1 MLSGPVIMEGIR
13 QTDSRNYGLDI
24 LKILSMIYV
33 VILHTVDRGGLIDAS
48 SGINRFLILVV
59 FVFAACAVNI
69 FALVTGYVS
78 YSDKPKEINRTRL
91 FGMWFQV
98 VFYGLLITAVCSF
111 LIPDRITSSDY
122 VCSVLPLFSNEYWY
136 FTAYFLVC
144 LFSPLVNN
152 AVSSLSENTLKRA
165 FVVIIVF
172 LSVFAIFSNSAGI
185 VQSFSFPWIFI
196 LYFLGAVIRKCR
208 IGENLPAF
216 RLVFCI
222 VLCAAITYIW
232 TMFTWDSEIRF
243 IKSSYTD
250 YMLVKHIS
258 PTMLFPA
265 ICYLLLFRKIKAGA
279 GVTKILEFLSPCV
292 FAAYLIN
299 THPIVYTIILYDV
312 FVPLANKNILLILLF
327 VFVFSISFVLCS
339 CLIDKLR
346 VLLFR
351 LVRLDKL
358 AKLLG
363 DLTGRISDRIIK
375 KI

>member
-1 MLSGPVIMEGIR
+1 MLSGPEIMEGIK

-59 FVFAACAVNI
+59 FFFAACAVNI

-111 LIPDRITSSDY
+111 LIPDKVTSSDY

-136 FTAYFLVC
+136 FTAYLLVC
-144 LFSPLVNN
+144 LLSPLVNN
-152 AVSSLSENTLKRA
+152 AVSSLSEITLKRA
-165 FVVIIVF
+165 FVVIVLF

-185 VQSFSFPWIFI
+185 VQSFSFPWIFV

-208 IGENLPAF
+208 IGENLSAF
-216 RLVFCI
+216 KLIFCI
-222 VLCAAITYIW
+222 VLCAAISYIW
-232 TMFTWDSEIRF
+232 AMFTWDTEIRF
-243 IKSSYTD
+243 IKSTYTD

-279 GVTKILEFLSPCV
+279 GIKKVLEFLSPCV
-292 FAAYLIN
+292 FATYLIN
-299 THPIVYTIILYDV
+299 THPIVYTIILFDV
-312 FVPLANKNILLILLF
+312 FVPLANKNIVLILLF

-346 VLLFR
+346 ALLFR

-363 DLTGRISDRIIK
+363 DLTGRISDWILK